1 MCLCEYL
8 SSIHNRIV
16 TILKSMPHDLPSACP
31 LCEGAVFVT
40 RIECPACAIAIE
52 GRFAA
57 RGLAEL
63 DGEQLA
69 FVEVFVRNRGVI
81 RDVEAELG
89 VSYPTVRGRLDAVAE
104 ALTRQRPEAREDR
117 RRALEALQRG
127 DIDIDE
133 AVRRV

>member
-1 MCLCEYL
+1 MYVYECI
-8 SSIHNRIV
+8 SSIHNRSV
-16 TILKSMPHDLPSACP
+16 KILRSMPHDLPSACP

-69 FVEVFVRNRGVI
+69 FVEVFVRNRCSAATSTSMRRSAVCRAVDRLIG
-81 RDVEAELG
+81 RPG
-89 VSYPTVRGRLDAVAE
+89 PTTAHGGREYD
-104 ALTRQRPEAREDR
+104 QCD
-117 RRALEALQRG
+117 
-127 DIDIDE
+127 
-133 AVRRV
+133 

>member
-1 MCLCEYL
+1 MCVYECI
-8 SSIHNRIV
+8 SSIHNRSV
-16 TILKSMPHDLPSACP
+16 KILRSMPHDLPSACP